1 MKKFDKILKE
11 VADGVREE
19 MRSSIEGGF
28 GWFSYEYDLSDCTI
42 NVECQR
48 VQCINGT
55 LVTDYDVW
63 IDRDNEQ
70 HSSPIVINAIRQVL
84 PEWYDEER
92 KYEEEQQQF
101 ELEERYMM
109 AY

>member
-1 MKKFDKILKE
+1 MKKFDKVLKE
-11 VADGVREE
+11 VAAGVRDE

-28 GWFSYEYDLSDCTI
+28 NWFSYEYDLSGCTI

-55 LVTDYDVW
+55 LVSDYDVW
-63 IDRDNEQ
+63 IARDNEQ
-70 HSSPIVINAIRQVL
+70 HNSPIVLKAIRQVL
-84 PEWYDEER
+84 PEWCDVER
-92 KYEEEQQQF
+92 EYEEEQHQF
-101 ELEERYMM
+101 ELEARYMM

>member
-28 GWFSYEYDLSDCTI
+28 NWFSYEYDLSDCTI

-70 HSSPIVINAIRQVL
+70 HSSPIVIKAIRQVL